1 MSSSSHKK
9 FGVIS
14 IINVIIDLCNK
25 YFWSGV
31 AAAEGKEEE
40 NKTKLARA
48 RGMTQEMRRVR
59 CRQGCDI
66 SSRVSPRTKRTMPF
80 CIFIWFGDTFWKIVL
95 LLGSPNHWTI
105 KRYDTFHGGKFH
117 RWMTF
122 LQKYS
127 HRYAM
132 KTHLNPSKP
141 NLDK

>member
-1 MSSSSHKK
+1 MEVTEERERCRKRKGMSSSSHKK

-59 CRQGCDI
+59 CR
-66 SSRVSPRTKRTMPF
+66 
-80 CIFIWFGDTFWKIVL
+80 
-95 LLGSPNHWTI
+95 LG
-105 KRYDTFHGGKFH
+105 K
-117 RWMTF
+117 
-122 LQKYS
+122 
-127 HRYAM
+127 
-132 KTHLNPSKP
+132 
-141 NLDK
+141 